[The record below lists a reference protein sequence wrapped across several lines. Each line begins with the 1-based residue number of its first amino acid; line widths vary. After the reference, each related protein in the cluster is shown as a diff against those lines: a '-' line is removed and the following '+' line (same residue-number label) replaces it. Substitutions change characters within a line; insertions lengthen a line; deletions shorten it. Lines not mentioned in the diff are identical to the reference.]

1 MRVVD
6 LIEKLL
12 EFDPNA
18 LVLVSGYEG
27 NYESGIVVFEQVV
40 GKYICDY
47 HGDYDDYDADFSEDP
62 SPVTAVIV
70 ARDTRA
76 REAH

>member
-6 LIEKLL
+6 LVEKLSQ
-12 EFDPNA
+12 FDPDT

-27 NYESGIVVFEQVV
+27 NYESGIVVFGQAVMKRETA
-40 GKYICDY
+40 Y
-47 HGDYDDYDADFSEDP
+47 HGDYDDFDAFEGERVDSID
-62 SPVTAVIV
+62 AVVV

-76 REAH
+76 RRD